1 MVEAFFLKTKVVA
14 VPTVR
19 ESDGLAMSSRNSLLT
34 EEGRKRAPVF
44 HQNLTGQKTAEEARE
59 ALTKEG
65 INVEYV
71 EDYEDRRLGAVV
83 IDNVRLIDNVAIK
96 NSI

>member
-1 MVEAFFLKTKVVA
+1 
-14 VPTVR
+14 
-19 ESDGLAMSSRNSLLT
+19 MSSRNALLT

-44 HQNLTGQKTAEEARE
+44 HQNLTAQKTADEARE